1 MRRVSGVPCRKGSEF
16 DSSKVKTKHSVFKLS
31 FVDKFLVYLALSP
44 YVIDKE
50 HRKKDEGDRK
60 ERSESKSMKNCP

>member
-1 MRRVSGVPCRKGSEF
+1 MRRVSKSNVEKGQF
-16 DSSKVKTKHSVFKLS
+16 DSSKVKTKHSVIKLS
-31 FVDKFLVYLALSP
+31 FVDQFLVYLALSP

-60 ERSESKSMKNCP
+60 ERSE